1 MGFGGWLAG
10 AALVALAVY
19 AVVLF
24 NGLVRARNQA
34 RAAFADVD
42 VQLTKR
48 HDLVPALVETVRGY
62 VGHERGTLEEVVRL
76 RRDAGKPQADPSS
89 EARENALA
97 GAMGRL
103 LALVEAYPELKAD
116 GQFAQLTTEL
126 VAIEDALQYA
136 RRYYNGSVRDL
147 NNRIERFPD
156 LLVARLAGFR
166 VQPFYEVARIEE
178 RAAPQVAL

>member
-1 MGFGGWLAG
+1 MSLLAWMLVT
-10 AALVALAVY
+10 ALGALAVY
-19 AVVLF
+19 AVIVF
-24 NGLVRARNQA
+24 NGLIRARNQT

-62 VGHERGTLEEVVRL
+62 AGHERGTLEEVVRL
-76 RRDAGKPQADPSS
+76 RNDAGKPQADASS

-116 GQFAQLTTEL
+116 GQFAKLTTEL

-136 RRYYNGSVRDL
+136 RRYYNGAVREL

-156 LLVARLAGFR
+156 LFVARMAGFR
-166 VQPFYEVARIEE
+166 SQPFYEVARVED
-178 RAAPQVAL
+178 RAAPKVLL

>member
-1 MGFGGWLAG
+1 MGITAG
-10 AALVALAVY
+10 ILVGALAALLLWAIVA
-19 AVVLF
+19 F

-48 HDLVPALVETVRGY
+48 HDLVPALVESVRGY
-62 VGHERGTLEEVVRL
+62 VQHERGTLEDVVRL
-76 RRDAGKPQADPSS
+76 RGEAGKPRADADS

-116 GQFAQLTTEL
+116 GQFAQLTSEL

-147 NNRIERFPD
+147 NNRIQRFPD
-156 LLVARLAGFR
+156 LLVARALGFAE
-166 VQPFYEVARIEE
+166 QAFYEVARIEQRE
-178 RAAPQVAL
+178 APRVAL

>member
-1 MGFGGWLAG
+1 MGTAGWIVSIVA
-10 AALVALAVY
+10 AALAIWG
-19 AVVLF
+19 VLVF
-24 NGLVRARNQA
+24 NALVRARNQV
-34 RAAFADVD
+34 RAAFADID

-48 HDLVPALVETVRGY
+48 HDLVPALVESVRGY
-62 VGHERGTLEEVVRL
+62 VRHERGTLEDVVRL
-76 RRDAGKPQADPSS
+76 RGEAGQPRADADS

-116 GQFAQLTTEL
+116 GQFAQLTREL
-126 VAIEDALQYA
+126 VEIEDALQYA

-147 NNRIERFPD
+147 NNRIQRFPD
-156 LLVARLAGFR
+156 LLLARALGFTE
-166 VQPFYEVARIEE
+166 QPFYEVARIEQ